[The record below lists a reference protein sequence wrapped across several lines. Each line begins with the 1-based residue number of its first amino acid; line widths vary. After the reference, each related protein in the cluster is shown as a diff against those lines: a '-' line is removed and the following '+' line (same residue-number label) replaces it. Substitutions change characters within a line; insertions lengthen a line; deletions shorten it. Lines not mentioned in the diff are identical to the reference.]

1 MARKKLKGA
10 TALEM
15 NEVYQRVMQWFFSF
29 PSGYIGL
36 TDLSEELG
44 IAKTTARQA
53 VIILEKTGFLKIEI
67 MGKMWKISCVN
78 NHPYNFTWKLT
89 YNLNLLF
96 SSFILNEIHKIIPYP
111 KAIIL
116 FGSYRKGDDI
126 ETSDLD
132 IAVEV
137 IGNEEPKII
146 ELRHLE
152 DFGYRKNVPVHLYV
166 FSRNN
171 IELNLFANIAN
182 GIVLEGFL
190 EVRP

>member
-1 MARKKLKGA
+1 MDKKKIKA
-10 TALEM
+10 EPLEL
-15 NEVYQRVMQWFFSF
+15 NESYQKTLQWFFSF
-29 PSGYIGL
+29 PTKEIGL
-36 TDLSEELG
+36 NDLSEALG
-44 IAKTTARQA
+44 IAKTTAKRVVTELSEA
-53 VIILEKTGFLKIEI
+53 GFLKVETI
-67 MGKMWKISCVN
+67 GRLWRISAN
-78 NHPYNFTWKLT
+78 PAHPYNFTWKIT

-96 SSFILNEIHKIIPYP
+96 FSGILDAVHTIVPSP
-111 KAIIL
+111 RAIVL

-137 IGNEEPKII
+137 IGNDEPKIV
-146 ELRHLE
+146 ELGHLE